1 MDEKQFKEAVEWVRH
16 RFGWQLTAYPNG
28 RPPIVAQM
36 YERSRVVGIAS
47 DIRDGHV
54 SIEEVVERSGS
65 KGSTQ
70 EWDGLSLLAQWLLRQ
85 GDPLPS
91 PLANWLADVL
101 AGRALRKGKGQ
112 RPSATARH
120 IVIIDAI
127 EWAIRA
133 FNRNPTRSN
142 ATVYPEC
149 CAKQGS
155 GCDVV
160 GIALGEHMPEWGSLP
175 PRYKTIESLWLRRN
189 AVRSRAAREN
199 PPPRG
204 RERCKPVGTHYR
216 FEYHDDPP
224 RIEYDDD
231 GNPHVMTPPN
241 DEIRIRAVVR
251 TEYDDN
257 GKPCSE
263 VRTEFDEDGRLIGSE
278 K

>member
-28 RPPIVAQM
+28 RPPMVAQM

-54 SIEEVVERSGS
+54 SIEEVIERSGS
-65 KGSTQ
+65 KGSTE

-101 AGRALRKGKGQ
+101 AGRAPRQGKGQ

-160 GIALGEHMPEWGSLP
+160 GIALGEHMPEWGSVP